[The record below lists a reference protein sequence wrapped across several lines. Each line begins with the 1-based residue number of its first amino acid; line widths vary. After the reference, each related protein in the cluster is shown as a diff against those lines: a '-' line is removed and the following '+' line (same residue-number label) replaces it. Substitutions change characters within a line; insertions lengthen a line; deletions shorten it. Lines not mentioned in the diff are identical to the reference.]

1 MYLTSKKGDQM
12 KIKDNG
18 KDIEAISMFE
28 HEEEVFRMERI
39 TTRLILAIVIE
50 SLVFVTYLI
59 FG

>member
-1 MYLTSKKGDQM
+1 
-12 KIKDNG
+12 
-18 KDIEAISMFE
+18 MFE